1 MPPASGASAG
11 TMLVTFAAPIKNL
24 ALPISPDG
32 GPLTV
37 PLRLRISAIDAQ
49 TRRTVLRDTIQR
61 FEVDPSA
68 GLNGHL
74 SGLVEVPVPAGHYD
88 VRVAVQQADSVVG
101 NVVEISQ
108 PVDVWTHGPDI
119 QLSDLVTGGGL
130 ADVLWS
136 FGTAPVPVNPLES
149 FDRSATVEVFYV
161 QSGLRPEVVY
171 HTTITLQV
179 AEADDPLL
187 SISFDEIAGLGIETK
202 QRGLALGD
210 IDPGIYQ
217 LTLSIREEGS
227 SVAVRQ
233 TRLIQVTE

>member
-1 MPPASGASAG
+1 
-11 TMLVTFAAPIKNL
+11 L
-24 ALPISPDG
+24 ALPPSTDG

-49 TRRTVLRDTIQR
+49 TRQTILRDTIQR
-61 FEVDPSA
+61 FDVDPSA
-68 GLNGHL
+68 GPNGHL
-74 SGLVEVPVPAGHYD
+74 SGLIEVPVPAGHYD
-88 VRVAVQQADSVVG
+88 VRVAVQQADSTVG

-108 PVDVWTHGPDI
+108 PVDVWTHGSGI
-119 QLSDLVTGGGL
+119 QLSDLVTGGGTD
-130 ADVLWS
+130 DVVWS

-161 QSGLRPEVVY
+161 QSGLRPEAFY
-171 HTTITLQV
+171 NTTFTLLRR
-179 AEADDPLL
+179 AADDPLV
-187 SISFDEIAGLGIETK
+187 SRGFEDVASLGIEAK
-202 QRGLALGD
+202 RRGLALGN

-233 TRLIQVTE
+233 TRLIQVAE